1 MPKRR
6 ARGLW
11 FAVAV
16 AVAGL
21 LCGALGL
28 SVVLTGG
35 YSVHRM
41 DGTAMGPGLRPGD
54 RMLADKVSA
63 ADVRRGEIYIVDSP
77 WGLHGS
83 PVFRVMALGGQRIA
97 CSGGRLSL
105 NGRPLDEPADRQ
117 TDTCRRDFDVS
128 VPPGRAFLM
137 GDRRAT
143 ADDSRLHVD
152 DDHQG
157 TVELAE
163 LTGDRVVWHSGS
175 DSPALPG
182 KLIGAA
188 VLMVLGSLITVLGV
202 LAAVVIAS
210 FAAAR
215 RRTPVHPAHP

>member
-16 AVAGL
+16 AVAGI

-41 DGTAMGPGLRPGD
+41 DGTVMEPALRPGD
-54 RMLADKVSA
+54 RMLADKVAA
-63 ADVRRGEIYIVDSP
+63 ADVRRGEIYIADSP
-77 WGLHGS
+77 WGLQGS
-83 PVFRVMALGGQRIA
+83 PVFRVTALGGQRITCA
-97 CSGGRLSL
+97 DGRLSL
-105 NGRPLDEPADRQ
+105 DGQPLDDPADRQ
-117 TDTCRRDFDVS
+117 SDTCRRDFDVT

-143 ADDSRLHVD
+143 ATDSRLHLD
-152 DDHQG
+152 DGHQG
-157 TVELAE
+157 TVDLAA
-163 LTGDRVVWHSGS
+163 LTGDRVVWHSGN
-175 DSPALPG
+175 DSPTLPG

-188 VLMVLGSLITVLGV
+188 LLMVLGALLTVFGVLGS
-202 LAAVVIAS
+202 VVIAS

-215 RRTPVHPAHP
+215 RRAPAAPLD

>member
-1 MPKRR
+1 MPKGR

-16 AVAGL
+16 AVTGI

-35 YSVHRM
+35 YSLHRM
-41 DGTAMGPGLRPGD
+41 DGTAMEPALRPGD
-54 RMLADKVSA
+54 RMLADRVAA
-63 ADVRRGEIYIVDSP
+63 ADVRRGEIYIADSP

-83 PVFRVMALGGQRIA
+83 PVFRVVALGGQRIA
-97 CSGGRLSL
+97 CADGRPSL
-105 NGRPLDEPADRQ
+105 DGQPLDEPADRRA
-117 TDTCRRDFDVS
+117 DTCPRDFDVT

-137 GDRRAT
+137 GDRRAAAT
-143 ADDSRLHVD
+143 DSRHHLD
-152 DDHQG
+152 DGHQG
-157 TVELAE
+157 TVDLAR

-175 DSPALPG
+175 GSPALPG

-188 VLMVLGSLITVLGV
+188 LLMALGALLTVFGV

-215 RRTPVHPAHP
+215 RRAPAGTPG

>member
-6 ARGLW
+6 TRGLW

-16 AVAGL
+16 AVAGI

-35 YSVHRM
+35 YSLHRM
-41 DGTAMGPGLRPGD
+41 DGTAMEPALRPGD
-54 RMLADKVSA
+54 RMLADRVAA
-63 ADVRRGEIYIVDSP
+63 ADVRRGEIHIADSP

-97 CSGGRLSL
+97 CADGRLSL
-105 NGRPLDEPADRQ
+105 DGQPLDEPADRGA
-117 TDTCRRDFDVS
+117 DSCPRDFDVT

-143 ADDSRLHVD
+143 ANDSRLHLD
-152 DDHQG
+152 DGHQG
-157 TVELAE
+157 TVELAA
-163 LTGDRVVWHSGS
+163 LTGDRVVWHSGN

-188 VLMVLGSLITVLGV
+188 LLMVLGALLTVFGV

-215 RRTPVHPAHP
+215 RRAPAEPLH